1 MQSTANERVTT
12 VLGISGYGNDEH
24 ERLLRALAEQLK
36 LPLLQIA
43 RGAELAQGTNDTSSY
58 TSITYTADMALRLID
73 SYLLSVE
80 LQAQPSLELEPVSV
94 SAALQD
100 TAHALSQLARQYDTE
115 LQINLKGKYQPVMA
129 HRNSLESAL
138 MSLGYGF
145 IESTADGERKHT
157 VVLGAHQSNKGLV
170 VGAYGNQPA
179 ISSEALKRG
188 IALFGSAKQA
198 LPQLSGSAGAGV
210 FIANSLLRSI
220 NAPLHVS
227 KHNSLSGLAATLSP
241 SRQLSLV

>member
-1 MQSTANERVTT
+1 M
-12 VLGISGYGNDEH
+12 GISGFGNEEQ

-43 RGAELAQGTNDTSSY
+43 RGAELASGTNDTASY
-58 TSITYTADMALRLID
+58 ASISYTADMALRLID
-73 SYLLSVE
+73 SYLLSIE
-80 LQAQPSLELEPVSV
+80 LQMQPSLQLEPVSV

-100 TAHALSQLARQYDTE
+100 TAHALSQLARQYDTD
-115 LQINLKGKYQPVMA
+115 LHINLKGKYQPVMA
-129 HRNSLESAL
+129 HRSSLESAL
-138 MSLGYGF
+138 VSLGYAF
-145 IESTADGERKHT
+145 IESAAVDDRRHT
-157 VVLGAHQSNKGLV
+157 VVLGAHQSSKGLV
-170 VGAYGNQPA
+170 VGAFGNQPV
-179 ISSEALKRG
+179 ISSEALKRS

-227 KHNSLSGLAATLSP
+227 RHNSLSGLAATLSP
-241 SRQLSLV
+241 SHQLSLV

>member
-1 MQSTANERVTT
+1 MGN
-12 VLGISGYGNDEH
+12 LGYGDETQ

-43 RGAELAQGTNDTSSY
+43 RNAELAQATRDTGSY
-58 TSITYTADMALRLID
+58 ADISYTADMALRLID

-80 LQAQPSLELEPVSV
+80 LQAQPSLQLEPVSV

-100 TAHALSQLARQYDTE
+100 TAHALSQLARQYDTD
-115 LQINLKGKYQPVMA
+115 LVIDIKGRYQPVMA
-129 HRNSLESAL
+129 HRSSLESAL
-138 MSLGYGF
+138 TSLGYAF
-145 IESTADGERKHT
+145 IESTAADEQRHK
-157 VVLGAHQSNKGLV
+157 VILGAHQSSKGLV
-170 VGAYGNQPA
+170 VGAYGNQPK
-179 ISSEALKRG
+179 ISSSALARS

-210 FIANSLLRSI
+210 FIAHSLLRSI

-227 KHNSLSGLAATLSP
+227 RHNTLSGVAATLSP
-241 SRQLSLV
+241 SHQLSLV